1 MTDTAPTHPRL
12 PNAVVHSSADVAA
25 HVRIGGGS
33 YVWNRAQLREGV
45 VVGEEC
51 IIGKDVYIDSN
62 VQIGAR
68 VKIQN
73 GAQVFHGATIEDGV
87 FIGPQACLTND
98 KQPRAINV
106 DGSLK
111 RADDWVVSPIL
122 VKYGASV
129 GAAAVLLPGVTVGRF
144 AMVGAG
150 AVVTRNVPDYGL
162 VLGNPA
168 RLVGYVC
175 ACGHRIALEN
185 GVGHCANC
193 GSTIVLPHLERETI

>member
-25 HVRIGGGS
+25 HVRIGGGIAHEAFLLAF
-33 YVWNRAQLREGV
+33 N
-45 VVGEEC
+45 
-51 IIGKDVYIDSN
+51 
-62 VQIGAR
+62 
-68 VKIQN
+68 
-73 GAQVFHGATIEDGV
+73 EDGV